1 MSKRIAMVCIVTLL
15 LGTAA
20 IARDRDDDRYG
31 AIAYSRHTGHYGYW
45 KGAES
50 RAGAERHALE
60 ACEGRDCRV
69 EVWFRNS
76 CGALA
81 TGEDGRII
89 GWAHDVRLGEAQ
101 EQALQNCRHEGGRRC
116 RVVISACSR

>member
-1 MSKRIAMVCIVTLL
+1 MSKRIALVCIATLL

-20 IARDRDDDRYG
+20 IARDNDRYG
-31 AIAYSRHTGHYGYW
+31 AIAYSRRTGRYGYW

-50 RAGAERHALE
+50 RGGAERHAIE
-60 ACEGRDCRV
+60 ACEARDCKI

-81 TGEDGRII
+81 TGEGGKVT
-89 GWAHDVRLGEAQ
+89 GWAHDTNLHEAE
-101 EQALQNCRHEGGRRC
+101 EQAVRACRNEGGHHC
-116 RVVISACSR
+116 HVLISSCSR

>member
-1 MSKRIAMVCIVTLL
+1 MSKRIAVVCVVTFL

-20 IARDRDDDRYG
+20 IARDNDRYG
-31 AIAYSRHTGHYGYW
+31 AIAYSRHTGRYGYW

-50 RAGAERHALE
+50 REGAQRHALDS
-60 ACEGRDCRV
+60 CERRDCKV

-81 TGEDGRII
+81 TGEGGQVT
-89 GWAHDVRLGEAQ
+89 GWAHDTNLHEAEEMAVRA
-101 EQALQNCRHEGGRRC
+101 CRNEGGRHC
-116 RVVISACSR
+116 RVLISSCSR

>member
-1 MSKRIAMVCIVTLL
+1 MSKRIALVCVVTLL

-20 IARDRDDDRYG
+20 IARDSDRYG
-31 AIAYSRHTGHYGYW
+31 AIAYSRYTRHYGYW

-50 RAGAERHALE
+50 LEGAKRRALE
-60 ACEGRDCRV
+60 ACKGRDCRI

-81 TGEDGRII
+81 TGEGGQVV
-89 GWAHDVRLGEAQ
+89 GWAHDTRLHEAE
-101 EQALQNCRHEGGRRC
+101 EQAIRACRKEGGRRC
-116 RVVISACSR
+116 EVVISACSR